1 MNSYQSI
8 ATINSPEFINLQ
20 PLDINPMMSKCEIK
34 VLYLGKNRNGTSIN
48 KQAATEM
55 AKTLRGAPIVGYYRE
70 EKGDFFDHGDQVIYD
85 GEGVHFK
92 TLTKPYGFVSPDAEV
107 WFQEFE
113 EFDETGESTVRTYLM
128 TTGYL
133 WTGQFQEAQQL
144 FNEGGKPQSM
154 ELDEN
159 SLTGFWSKDENS
171 ECEFFIINDAIF
183 SKLCI
188 LGDDV
193 EPCFEGASV
202 TAPNISKNF
211 TLDDDFK
218 KTLYEMM
225 KELQYT
231 LQGGNYKVEDD
242 VKKKSADSSAIVEP
256 EEVIEQPVE
265 TPTEPEENNST
276 DNTVDNSTVN
286 SEEDTS
292 QTDDNT
298 GADAGNN
305 EDAGV
310 DTGDSGNTD
319 ASGDG
324 GDGGDSGAAD
334 YAKADEEKEDD
345 KEEEKKDDD
354 KEEEDDEKKKYS
366 LLLTQFEELQ
376 KSFTQLQEQADSA
389 QKELAQFKEYAEKV
403 ENEKKDALIEEFY
416 MLSADDKKDVIEHKA
431 EYTLDEIKSKL
442 AVICFDKKVAYT
454 AADEKDNIKDMTV
467 VIDSSEQTPA
477 WLVAVDNHKAQ

>member
-107 WFQEFE
+107 WFQEFD

-171 ECEFFIINDAIF
+171 ECDFFIINDAIF

-242 VKKKSADSSAIVEP
+242 VKKKSADSSTVVEP

-265 TPTEPEENNST
+265 TPTEPE
-276 DNTVDNSTVN
+276 DNTSTNEDTTVVEN
-286 SEEDTS
+286 SEESVS
-292 QTDDNT
+292 QADN
-298 GADAGNN
+298 GADGDATEGG
-305 EDAGV
+305 DAGE
-310 DTGDSGNTD
+310 SGS
-319 ASGDG
+319 SG
-324 GDGGDSGAAD
+324 SAD
-334 YAKADEEKEDD
+334 YVKDD
-345 KEEEKKDDD
+345 KEEEEKKDDD
-354 KEEEDDEKKKYS
+354 KEEEDEEKKKYS

-467 VIDSSEQTPA
+467 VIDSTEQAPA